1 MVRFRPKPPGW
12 ALTRVCLEF
21 FVVII
26 KVVSYIYNV
35 GKWLFVNKKIDLA
48 IDIGGLYL
56 VDFLKKEPVVIDDEN
71 EISDMTDYVIS
82 FDSLQKMI
90 TFLGI
95 KMIRL
100 YAK

>member
-1 MVRFRPKPPGW
+1 MQG
-12 ALTRVCLEF
+12 
-21 FVVII
+21 
-26 KVVSYIYNV
+26 SGY
-35 GKWLFVNKKIDLA
+35 FVNNKFDLA

-90 TFLGI
+90 TFLCI

-100 YAK
+100 YAKQMLILNILIQTLKKYIILLDKRR

>member
-1 MVRFRPKPPGW
+1 MQG
-12 ALTRVCLEF
+12 
-21 FVVII
+21 
-26 KVVSYIYNV
+26 SGY
-35 GKWLFVNKKIDLA
+35 FVNNKFDLA

-100 YAK
+100 YAKQMLILNILIQTLKKYIILLDKRR